1 MQIHTYAES
10 YMTAFLWDCW
20 QEDPGA
26 GSAQPSQQMGPAEP
40 MNRLFFPG
48 PGFNQKE
55 KYYSNWQVTC
65 IVSFL
70 KKLLQN
76 NETTLSPL
84 SKKDFS
90 NTRGKHSSLRG
101 QHAKRR
107 ALPLRLCLWHST
119 IYQKELPF
127 SNVVKPLASWHAKK
141 KENAF
146 TTIRDER
153 GFLPARRAQQHGHLH
168 SGC

>member
-20 QEDPGA
+20 QEDPSA

-84 SKKDFS
+84 LKK
-90 NTRGKHSSLRG
+90 RISLTQEG
-101 QHAKRR
+101 
-107 ALPLRLCLWHST
+107 ST
-119 IYQKELPF
+119 AHCG
-127 SNVVKPLASWHAKK
+127 ASTP
-141 KENAF
+141 NA
-146 TTIRDER
+146 E
-153 GFLPARRAQQHGHLH
+153 PCP
-168 SGC
+168 SGCACGIALFTKNNFLSIMW